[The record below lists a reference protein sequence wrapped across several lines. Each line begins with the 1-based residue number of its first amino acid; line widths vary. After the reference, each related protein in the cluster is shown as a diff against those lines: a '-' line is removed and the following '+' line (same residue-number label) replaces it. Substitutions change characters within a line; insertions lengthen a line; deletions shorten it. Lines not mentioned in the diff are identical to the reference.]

1 MAVFTL
7 CTRSYIIHSSLRNNI
22 QSTPTMANKRKSR
35 LDLATYADRDLGHAA
50 LILAVIALSIIAFF
64 AFRPDCVSSIK
75 TEVWFDDLAGV
86 EHLSR
91 EQELETAEKIFE
103 ALFTPESDDLAV
115 FSFSDNQPRMLFLT
129 LSDGLTKA
137 RVLNQTG
144 ESLRDAA
151 EGLLD
156 QADALTSQGFE
167 SIWAK
172 LDFVTGVAV
181 NPALSLIEPL
191 AYERS
196 LFGLAFEKVSGIALL
211 PEVLV
216 SETIVDSDRMF
227 QPDALVGYLEQN
239 DMPTHYANGL
249 SSLKSI
255 PAVHFSTSSYFYEN
269 GELLTL
275 YRGHRVFPVY
285 TNLDLEFSLQGG
297 GRYLTAAV
305 DGNGR
310 FVYSYLPKTDSV
322 SSGYNILR
330 HAGTAYA
337 MLDLYS
343 HTGDEELLGAADRA
357 IRYMMTQV
365 RLCPVGTGLENCL
378 IEEERAKLG
387 GNGLAVLALTYYMHA
402 TGDQSLL
409 EDAQSMARW
418 MLSLQAESGEFT
430 SHIMEYSTGQ
440 DTGSVSEYY
449 PGEAIY
455 ALANLYL
462 LDGNEEWL
470 RAAQNGARWLA
481 NDRIAGKAPGDV
493 THDHW
498 LLLGLDVIQHISP
511 DPVYYDASM
520 AIANAIIQSQNID
533 PEYPDWFGGF
543 YRPPSSTSNA
553 TRTEGLMAAYRV
565 AHDFGTP
572 EQAERILQAAKNSIS
587 FQLATQFY
595 PESAMY
601 LTDPQRV
608 LGGFHRDLTNFEI
621 RNDYVQHNIS
631 AILALLRA
639 LTE

>member
-1 MAVFTL
+1 
-7 CTRSYIIHSSLRNNI
+7 
-22 QSTPTMANKRKSR
+22 MANKRKSR
-35 LDLATYADRDLGHAA
+35 LDLATHADRDLGHAA
-50 LILAVIALSIIAFF
+50 IILAVVALSIIAFF
-64 AFRPDCVSSIK
+64 AFRPDRVSSVK
-75 TEVWFDDLAGV
+75 TEVWFDELASV
-86 EHLSR
+86 DRLSR

-144 ESLRDAA
+144 GSLRDAA
-151 EGLLD
+151 EGLLA
-156 QADALTSQGFE
+156 QADALTSKGFE
-167 SIWAK
+167 SIWVK

-191 AYERS
+191 TYERS
-196 LFGLAFEKVSGIALL
+196 LFGLAFENASGIALL
-211 PEVLV
+211 PEILV
-216 SETIVDSDRMF
+216 AETIVDSDRVF

-249 SSLKSI
+249 SSLNSI

-285 TNLDLEFSLQGG
+285 TNLDLEYALRGG

-343 HTGDEELLGAADRA
+343 HTGDEELLGAANRA

-365 RLCPVGTGLENCL
+365 RLCPVGSDLENCL

-387 GNGLAVLALTYYMHA
+387 GNGLAVLALTYTMRA
-402 TGDQSLL
+402 TGDLALL

-430 SHIMEYSTGQ
+430 THIMEYSTGQ

-511 DPVYYDASM
+511 DPVYYDATM

-565 AHDFGTP
+565 AHDFGTA
-572 EQAERILQAAKNSIS
+572 EEAERILQAAKNSVS
-587 FQLATQFY
+587 FQLATQFH

-631 AILALLRA
+631 GILALLRA

>member
-1 MAVFTL
+1 
-7 CTRSYIIHSSLRNNI
+7 
-22 QSTPTMANKRKSR
+22 MANKRKSR
-35 LDLATYADRDLGHAA
+35 LNLATHADRDLGHAA

-64 AFRPDCVSSIK
+64 AFRPDRGSSVKI
-75 TEVWFDDLAGV
+75 EVWFDELAGV
-86 EHLSR
+86 DRLSR
-91 EQELETAEKIFE
+91 EQELETAEKIFK

-144 ESLRDAA
+144 GSLRDAA

-285 TNLDLEFSLQGG
+285 TNLDLEYALRGG

-402 TGDQSLL
+402 TGDQALL

-430 SHIMEYSTGQ
+430 THIMEYSTGQ

-565 AHDFGTP
+565 AQDFGTP